1 MRIVK
6 EHDERKN
13 EIIDTASRIFAQKG
27 YDKSSVNDIL
37 NAIGIAKGTF
47 YHYFKSKEEVLD
59 AVIAKATEMIEQR
72 IEEVA
77 DNPQLTPEDKLLG
90 VFMSMQIEDQMEE
103 GFLEEMHRP
112 ENALM
117 HQKSLVSTI
126 TMLVPVLTRVVKEGM
141 EKGIFH
147 AEYPEEYMQ
156 IFLASAI
163 TLLDDGIFQVEP
175 EKQTRIF
182 QALIILLEK
191 MLGVEPQS
199 FLRKAEKCFEEI
211 TVCEKGDIL

>member
-27 YDKSSVNDIL
+27 YEKSSVNDIL
-37 NAIGIAKGTF
+37 NTIGIAKGTF
-47 YHYFKSKEEVLD
+47 YHYFKSKEDVLD
-59 AVIAKATEMIEQR
+59 AVIDKATDMIAQRVEQ
-72 IEEVA
+72 VT
-77 DNPQLTPEDKLLG
+77 DNPQLEPEDKLLR
-90 VFMSMQIEDQMEE
+90 VFRSMQIENQMEE

-117 HQKSLVSTI
+117 HQKSLFSTI
-126 TMLVPVLTRVVKEGM
+126 TVLTPALTKVVKEGID
-141 EKGIFH
+141 KGNFH
-147 AEYPEEYMQ
+147 AEYPEQYMQ

-175 EKQTRIF
+175 DKKPIIF
-182 QALIILLEK
+182 QALISLLEK
-191 MLGVEPQS
+191 MMGVEPHS
-199 FLRKAEKCFEEI
+199 FLEKAERCFDEI
-211 TVCEKGDIL
+211 PPCEKSDS

>member
-13 EIIDTASRIFAQKG
+13 EIIDTASHIFAQKG

-59 AVIAKATEMIEQR
+59 AVIAKATGMIAER
-72 IEEVA
+72 VEAVA
-77 DNPQLTPEDKLLG
+77 DNPQLAPSDKLLG
-90 VFMSMQIEDQMEE
+90 VFMAMQIENQMEE
-103 GFLEEMHRP
+103 GLLEEMHRP

-117 HQKSLVSTI
+117 HQKSLVSII
-126 TMLVPVLTRVVKEGM
+126 TVLTPVLSQIVVEGM
-141 EKGIFH
+141 EKGVFH
-147 AEYPEEYMQ
+147 SEYPEQYMQ
-156 IFLASAI
+156 IFLASAT

-175 EKQTRIF
+175 EKQEMLF
-182 QALIILLEK
+182 WALIALLEK
-191 MLGVEPQS
+191 MLGVEPDS
-199 FLRKAEKCFEEI
+199 FKSRAGEYFK
-211 TVCEKGDIL
+211 